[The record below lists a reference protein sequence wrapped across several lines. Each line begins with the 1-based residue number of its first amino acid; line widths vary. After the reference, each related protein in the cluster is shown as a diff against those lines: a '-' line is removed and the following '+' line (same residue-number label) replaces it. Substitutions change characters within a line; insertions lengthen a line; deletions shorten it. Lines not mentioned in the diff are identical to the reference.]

1 MTRTATR
8 TYRTPR
14 HAQEVGEAMLD
25 EATAR
30 NEELASFTRETRLGI
45 GIRFTMMFR
54 PAAQPA
60 RYRFVAAHGRL
71 RDDNPVLDGGHLV
84 ARQPMTF
91 LGLTTGYYA
100 IIRIDN

>member
-1 MTRTATR
+1 MRTDTR

-14 HAQEVGEAMLD
+14 HAQRTGEAMLD
-25 EATAR
+25 EAMAR
-30 NEELASFTRETRLGI
+30 GEELVSFTRATRLGI
-45 GIRFTMMFR
+45 GIRFTMVFH
-54 PAAQPA
+54 PAASPV

-71 RDDNPVLDGGHLV
+71 RADDPALAGGRIV

-100 IIRIDN
+100 IIRTDN